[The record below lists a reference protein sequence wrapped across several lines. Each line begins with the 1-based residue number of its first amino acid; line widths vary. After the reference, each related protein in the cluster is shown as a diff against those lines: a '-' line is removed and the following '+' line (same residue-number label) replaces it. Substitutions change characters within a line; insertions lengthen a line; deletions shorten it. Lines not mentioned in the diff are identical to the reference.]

1 MTTNGYLGSQ
11 MSNSLSYDM
20 FRQGYYIAGFDMST
34 AQEGA
39 NDPYSIPAVR
49 TGDILKNIITK
60 KVQKEL
66 AF

>member
-1 MTTNGYLGSQ
+1 

-20 FRQGYYIAGFDMST
+20 FRQGYFIAGFDMST

-39 NDPYSIPAVR
+39 NDPYSIPSVK